1 MTICKKWFLLSHNV
15 SGGVEEEE
23 ITRRKKNNA
32 EIEGHILTPPKSNLT
47 HIS

>member
-23 ITRRKKNNA
+23 ITRRKKNK
-32 EIEGHILTPPKSNLT
+32 GHILTPPKSNLT